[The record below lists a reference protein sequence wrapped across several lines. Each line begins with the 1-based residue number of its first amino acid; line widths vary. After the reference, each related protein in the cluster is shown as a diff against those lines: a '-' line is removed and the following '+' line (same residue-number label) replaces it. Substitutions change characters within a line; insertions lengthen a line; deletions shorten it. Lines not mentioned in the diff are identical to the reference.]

1 MNESSDRNPEQK
13 GIRHLLRRFP
23 DHAHAIRE
31 LHSTDVGFRS
41 LSDDY
46 HTLSERLEGTGAQ
59 GTSEGAESARLRHQ
73 HAALEEELLG
83 FIEGYGRV

>member
-1 MNESSDRNPEQK
+1 MNESSDRKPVQE

-23 DHAHAIRE
+23 DYEDAIRE

-46 HTLSERLEGTGAQ
+46 HKLSERLEGVRALGPGEA
-59 GTSEGAESARLRHQ
+59 AESERLKHQ